1 MKLRRINTEQLP
13 AHVLNKRKRR
23 QQRILRTIRFALV
36 TALFVITIVYASLS
50 PFFNIEKI
58 TSDGSAHYDG
68 AILAAASGV
77 RTGRNGFRLL
87 FGSSTFSG
95 IFRIGDA
102 ERNIMKS
109 CPYVK
114 QAKVRYFIPS
124 TIHIEATERE
134 PAAVLDMNG
143 TRLLIDREGYLLE
156 IEPEADSTKLP
167 VIRTTQL
174 KSADPGSKLDI
185 SDEMLLSAF
194 KVFDTINEVDSANED
209 KLIDDI
215 DYVDASDPFNIC
227 VSVESRITVNFG
239 KAEDL
244 HYKIN
249 AASSIIRKN
258 IKKTERGTL
267 DFSTDSDP
275 VFTPEYGG

>member
-1 MKLRRINTEQLP
+1 MKLRRINTVQLP
-13 AHVLNKRKRR
+13 AHVVNKRKRSR
-23 QQRILRTIRFALV
+23 QRILRTIKFTLV
-36 TALFVITIVYASLS
+36 TALFAITIVYASLS
-50 PFFNIEKI
+50 PFFNIKEI
-58 TSDGSAHYDG
+58 TSDGTAHYDG
-68 AILAAASGV
+68 EVLAAASGV
-77 RTGRNGFRLL
+77 RTGRNGFRQM

-102 ERNIMKS
+102 ERNIAKK

-114 QAKVRYFIPS
+114 QAKVRYLIPS
-124 TIHIEATERE
+124 TIYIEATERE
-134 PAAVLDMNG
+134 PAAVLDMKG

-156 IEPEADSTKLP
+156 IEPENDSTKLP
-167 VIRTTQL
+167 VIRTNQL
-174 KSADPGSKLDI
+174 KYADPGSKLDI
-185 SDEMLLSAF
+185 PDEMLLSAF
-194 KVFDTINEVDSANED
+194 KVFDTIKEVDSVNED
-209 KLIDDI
+209 KLIDEI
-215 DYVDASDPFNIC
+215 DYVDATDPFNIC

-249 AASSIIRKN
+249 AAISIIRKN

-267 DFSTDSDP
+267 NFSTDSDP